1 MIGSFG
7 GPGRYDSHA
16 QLVPYSLSSWIVSDV
31 KEVVGMMFQLVFN
44 WKTFAAIG
52 GSLVAVILARKLT
65 SDQSERVL
73 TSMVG
78 AARYVSGAD
87 D

>member
-1 MIGSFG
+1 
-7 GPGRYDSHA
+7 
-16 QLVPYSLSSWIVSDV
+16 
-31 KEVVGMMFQLVFN
+31 MMFQVVFN

-65 SDQSERVL
+65 SYQSERVL

-78 AARYVSGAD
+78 TVRYVSLGRDAV
-87 D
+87 